1 MATLATLVAAGV
13 VTKIEVELDG
23 GLPWRELY
31 AFPDS
36 GQPNF
41 VLPWLRDTL
50 PGMSTRIGAEDTPE
64 EQVYGLLESYVV
76 GEQLIFGEM
85 YKPLHPHPDGVWEFR
100 TPDTRIF
107 GWFYERDRFIAVFGN
122 DATTIHDHRLHHGY
136 VNEVVRLRKTL
147 DLDEPKFIAGVRPDD
162 VLSVRPHTS

>member
-50 PGMSTRIGAEDTPE
+50 PRMSTRIGAEDTPE

-85 YKPLHPHPDGVWEFR
+85 YKPLHPHPDGVWEF
-100 TPDTRIF
+100 
-107 GWFYERDRFIAVFGN
+107 
-122 DATTIHDHRLHHGY
+122 
-136 VNEVVRLRKTL
+136 
-147 DLDEPKFIAGVRPDD
+147 
-162 VLSVRPHTS
+162 